1 MGPMNRTR
9 IAGPSALLATAAAT
23 AALAMIA
30 CGGNN
35 VAVESPP
42 APSASVAAS
51 PSTAPPATSEAP
63 APAPSAAPE
72 PATSATAVLG
82 TDSNSAERIFEDAS
96 KAPPATLKGDG
107 IKAHGDALAKG
118 VLDLAKKAAPGM
130 KPEGPLATGTVAEKQ
145 HLQTDITFHLGKCY
159 TVVGYSKTVKD
170 LDLHLLLSPGILS
183 AQDTTDDGNPVVGRA
198 PDPVCM
204 MAGSAVTYKLDIFAD
219 EGGGDVAVQV
229 FSKDQPSDVKPTS
242 KASK

>member
-1 MGPMNRTR
+1 
-9 IAGPSALLATAAAT
+9 
-23 AALAMIA
+23 MIA

-42 APSASVAAS
+42 APSASVA
-51 PSTAPPATSEAP
+51 PAPPAASEAAP

-72 PATSATAVLG
+72 PATPATAVLG
-82 TDSNSAERIFEDAS
+82 TDSNSAERFFEDAS
-96 KAPPATLKGDG
+96 KAPPATLKADG
-107 IKAHGDALAKG
+107 LKAHGDALARA

-145 HLQTDITFHLGKCY
+145 HLQTDVTFHMGKCY
-159 TVVGYSKTVKD
+159 TVIGYSKTVKD

-183 AQDTTDDGNPVVGRA
+183 AQDTTDDGAPIVGRA

-204 MAGSAVTYKLDIFAD
+204 LAGSAVTYKLDIFAD

-229 FSKDQPSDVKPTS
+229 FSKDQPADKPS
-242 KASK
+242 KVSK